1 MFKRIIL
8 RYKESIWFL
17 PSVFILASIFLAIV
31 ITEIDI
37 FFIDQFYEIF
47 PVFLYTSIDFAGLI
61 LSVIAT
67 SLLTMTAIIFSTI
80 MIVFSM
86 YSAQYSPKTLQNFIS
101 DRLTQTVLGIFI
113 AGFTYSI
120 VSLLLIQEVK
130 ANIIVFNPI
139 FAIVLALLCV
149 GYFIRFIQ
157 YITVS
162 IQINNLIENVRKEI
176 LKTLKQKNREIEE
189 IKDGGKVLLRLSNK
203 KDKSK
208 KETPVQIFPYK
219 AGHIQIFDIKG
230 LIKYSN
236 EQDIIVEA
244 NKRVGDYV
252 TEKSLIFLI
261 RNIKDKDEKDKI
273 ESSLKKYY
281 SIGNYRNTDQDIV
294 FSLEKLEEIALR
306 AISQG
311 INDPNTAIHCI
322 RNLAD
327 ILLEISKSY
336 TGKLYFYDK
345 EENLRFVL
353 NDTSFEEILYFTFYK
368 ILNSSR
374 NMISILASIL
384 ESIIIISEAKNDK
397 IKKILFDFTMYA
409 INGFD
414 IKLLQDHDIRFLNL
428 KIKKIAKNLNINQLK
443 ILISQEKALMA
454 D

>member
-17 PSVFILASIFLAIV
+17 PSVFILGSIFLAIV

-37 FFIDQFYEIF
+37 FFIDQFYETF
-47 PVFLYTSIDFAGLI
+47 PVFLYTSIDFARSI

-130 ANIIVFNPI
+130 ANIVVFNPI

-162 IQINNLIENVRKEI
+162 IQINNLIENIRKEI

-189 IKDGGKVLLRLSNK
+189 IKDDGKVLLRLSNK
-203 KDKSK
+203 KDKNK
-208 KETPVQIFPYK
+208 KETPVQIFPYI

-236 EQDIIVEA
+236 GQDIIVEA

-261 RNIKDKDEKDKI
+261 WNIKDKDEKDKI

-306 AISQG
+306 AISPG

-353 NDTSFEEILYFTFYK
+353 NDTSFEEILYSTFYK

-397 IKKILFDFTMYA
+397 IKKILYDFTVYA

-414 IKLLQDHDIRFLNL
+414 IKLLQDHDIQFLNL

-443 ILISQEKALMA
+443 ILIS
-454 D
+454 

>member
-17 PSVFILASIFLAIV
+17 PSVFVLGSIFLSIV
-31 ITEIDI
+31 ITEIDR
-37 FFIDQFYEIF
+37 FFIDQFYETF
-47 PVFLYTSIDFAGLI
+47 PVFLYTSIDFARSI

-120 VSLLLIQEVK
+120 VSLLLIQEIK
-130 ANIIVFNPI
+130 ANIVVFNPI
-139 FAIVLALLCV
+139 FAIVLALLCI

-162 IQINNLIENVRKEI
+162 IQINNLIENIRKEI

-189 IKDGGKVLLRLSNK
+189 IKDDGKVLLRLSNK
-203 KDKSK
+203 KDKNK
-208 KETPVQIFPYK
+208 KETPVQIFPYT

-244 NKRVGDYV
+244 DKRVGDYV

-261 RNIKDKDEKDKI
+261 WNIKDKDDKDKI

-306 AISQG
+306 AIS
-311 INDPNTAIHCI
+311 T
-322 RNLAD
+322 R
-327 ILLEISKSY
+327 
-336 TGKLYFYDK
+336 
-345 EENLRFVL
+345 
-353 NDTSFEEILYFTFYK
+353 YK
-368 ILNSSR
+368 
-374 NMISILASIL
+374 
-384 ESIIIISEAKNDK
+384 
-397 IKKILFDFTMYA
+397 
-409 INGFD
+409 
-414 IKLLQDHDIRFLNL
+414 
-428 KIKKIAKNLNINQLK
+428 
-443 ILISQEKALMA
+443 
-454 D
+454 